1 MKNMLLASA
10 AVPAL
15 IYALPSQAQEC
26 TAAPD
31 CATLG
36 YNQTEANCKGRN
48 YTRCPFDDTKYNCDL
63 AQSSK
68 EVCASMG
75 FIDTMP
81 CSSGEYVS
89 CPGNGMYA
97 RCINRAKAGDL
108 KYSVRTDDHDGW
120 LLCDGRSISQ
130 TQYPELY
137 SIIGEAFKG
146 KLPNYKGYFLKGAA
160 TSGSG
165 PAPSTFNT
173 AEAAG
178 LPNITGVAYAYHY
191 DTFPPSGAFS
201 ESVEN
206 DNHASFGGKGSE
218 NRHVKYTFSA
228 SKSNSIYGKSNTVTP
243 ANYLANIFIFAGK
256 VTDVCAAA
264 GYQSTTTGYYGCTT
278 TTVSGKTC
286 YKNCK
291 SETIRDQCRTTYYST
306 IEPSSGSSY
315 YYPGYSSCYND
326 DIASCTIGGEN
337 YKASEITLTK
347 CQAYASDL
355 IKVCRVDD
363 DCMEQNYS
371 VSAEESTDS
380 SESSSSS
387 GSSGSG
393 STGSGSTSG
402 DPCESVTCTGTQ
414 TCHNGRC
421 Y

>member
-63 AQSSK
+63 GQTSK
-68 EVCASMG
+68 EVCAALG

-130 TQYPELY
+130 AQYPELY
-137 SIIGEAFKG
+137 SIIGVSFKG

-178 LPNITGVAYAYHY
+178 LPDISGSFAVYGAEKAYSSG
-191 DTFPPSGAFS
+191 TGAFS
-201 ESVEN
+201 LTTSGTTYSGHNTSGKPLAVFN
-206 DNHASFGGKGSE
+206 FKAS
-218 NRHVKYTFSA
+218 NY
-228 SKSNSIYGKSNTVTP
+228 NSSSTVYGKSTTVTP

-256 VTDVCAAA
+256 VTDVCVAA
-264 GYQSTTTGYYGCTT
+264 GYQSTTTGYYDCTT

-393 STGSGSTSG
+393 STNG

-414 TCHNGRC
+414 TCHNGQC